1 LQEIAL
7 ADAYEALFLC
17 GLETIKFGDIIEA
30 NIRLA
35 QWRSEKTHNDNPDP
49 KSYHYRVIQDAI
61 TVHALL
67 RSYVISHR
75 TAGGFY

>member
-17 GLETIKFGDIIEA
+17 GLETIKFDDIIEA

-49 KSYHYRVIQDAI
+49 KFYHYRVIQDAI